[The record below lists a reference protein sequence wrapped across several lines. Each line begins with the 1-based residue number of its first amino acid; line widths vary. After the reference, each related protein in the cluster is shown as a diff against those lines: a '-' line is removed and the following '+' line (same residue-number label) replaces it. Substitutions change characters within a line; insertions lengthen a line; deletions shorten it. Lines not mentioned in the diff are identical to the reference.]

1 MMIVIENQIIIFLI
15 KEENKSVDYQ
25 KMLKRWKFLCII
37 IIIISYSKINKQAN
51 NFS

>member
-25 KMLKRWKFLCII
+25 KMLKR
-37 IIIISYSKINKQAN
+37 
-51 NFS
+51 